1 MLKIVINTVI
11 VYFMLVLTVRLMG
24 KRQIGELQL
33 SEMITTILLSEI
45 VSAPITNPDYPVMYS
60 AVASAIILAFEVVVP
75 MLMERFTFLKTV
87 IEGKP
92 SYLIYKGK
100 LLQKELK
107 RNRIT
112 INELLASLHS
122 SNISD
127 ISELEYL
134 ILEPNGQLSPFPK
147 IDYKNATVGDL
158 KKQTK
163 DEGIA
168 HALIIDG
175 KICNKSLRRLKISDQ
190 FLNTVLER
198 NNATVKGTLLLTIN
212 DIGEINLIRK
222 T

>member
-1 MLKIVINTVI
+1 MFRIVINTVI

-45 VSAPITNPDYPVMYS
+45 ASAPITNPDYPVSYS
-60 AVASAIILAFEVVVP
+60 AVSSAIVLVFEIVIP
-75 MLMERFTFLKTV
+75 MLMEKFTFLKTI

-92 SYLIYKGK
+92 CYLIYKGK

-147 IDYKNATVGDL
+147 IEYKNVTVGDL
-158 KKQTK
+158 KNEIKN
-163 DEGIA
+163 EGVA

-175 KICNKSLRRLKISDQ
+175 KKCKKSLRRLKISDR
-190 FLNTVLER
+190 F
-198 NNATVKGTLLLTIN
+198 
-212 DIGEINLIRK
+212 
-222 T
+222 